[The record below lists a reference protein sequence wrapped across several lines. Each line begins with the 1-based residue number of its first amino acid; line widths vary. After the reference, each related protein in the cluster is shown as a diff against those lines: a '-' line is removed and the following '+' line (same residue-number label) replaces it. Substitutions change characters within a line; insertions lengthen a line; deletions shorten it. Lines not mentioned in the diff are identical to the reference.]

1 MWRRASKVYDQAER
15 VGILSAAYKI
25 PRAAEVAFTAGLN
38 KTIDSTVKVQVLCD

>member
-15 VGILSAAYKI
+15 VGILSAAYKS
-25 PRAAEVAFTAGLN
+25 PNAAYAVLTAGLN